1 LCVCVERGLGFYSR
15 NEMVQPIDIII
26 LSNGPGEL
34 TTWVRP
40 VVEALRKQLGNKGE
54 KVRIS
59 LILSPCPH
67 ATGKEVAIASSY
79 PEIDRVQS
87 ADYFWQFL
95 LSGKTAENWDWY
107 PQGVVVFL
115 GGDQFFTVITAKRL
129 GYRSVIY
136 AEWDGRWWRWID
148 SFAAMNAKVIEAIPS
163 QYSAKFRIVGDLMAD
178 VQLRQNQQ
186 LGLDFLS
193 DPNVELIGLLPGSKP
208 AKLAQGVPLTL
219 AIAQYL
225 HNKRP
230 QTCFMIP
237 VAPTLELSTLAQFA
251 DPKFNPIVAQIGD
264 FQAILQDANPPY
276 FQLESGLKI
285 YLYTETPAY
294 GLLSQC
300 RLCLTTIGANTA
312 ELGSLGVPM
321 IVLLPTQQLDAMRA
335 WDGIP
340 GLLANLPLAGSMF
353 AKAINW
359 MVLKQG
365 KQFAWPNI
373 WAKTEIV
380 PELVGKLEAKTVAEL
395 ALDYLQN
402 PEKLQQM
409 RDRLI
414 QVRGE
419 PGAAE
424 KLAKMVLEQVF

>member
-1 LCVCVERGLGFYSR
+1 MGK
-15 NEMVQPIDIII
+15 MVQSIDILI

-40 VVEALRKQLGNKGE
+40 VVEALRKQLGDQTQ

-67 ATGKEVAIASSY
+67 ATGKEVAIAHSY

-87 ADYFWQFL
+87 SDYFWNFL
-95 LSGKTAENWDWY
+95 FSGKTAENWDWSS
-107 PQGVVVFL
+107 QGVVVFL
-115 GGDQFFTVITAKRL
+115 GGDQFFTVIAAKRL

-136 AEWDGRWWRWID
+136 AEWDARWWRWID
-148 SFAAMNAKVIEAIPS
+148 RFGAMNGQVIERIPEK
-163 QYSAKFRIVGDLMAD
+163 YSAKFQRVGDLMAD
-178 VQLRQNQQ
+178 VQLRQNQHPE
-186 LGLDFLS
+186 LAFLR
-193 DPNVELIGLLPGSKP
+193 DKNIELIGLLPGSKP

-219 AIAQYL
+219 AIAHYL
-225 HNKRP
+225 HHQRP
-230 QTCFMIP
+230 QTRFMIP

-251 DPKFNPIVAQIGD
+251 DRQFNPILAQIGD
-264 FQAILQDANPPY
+264 FKATLQDDNPPY

-285 YLYTETPAY
+285 YLCTETPAY

-340 GLLANLPLAGSMF
+340 GLLANLPLAGSLF
-353 AKAINW
+353 AKTINW
-359 MVLKQG
+359 IVLKQG
-365 KQFAWPNI
+365 KRFAWPNI

-380 PELVGKLEAKTVAEL
+380 PELVGKLDAKTVAEFT
-395 ALDYLQN
+395 LDYLQN
-402 PEKLQQM
+402 PEKLQQI

-414 QVRGE
+414 EVRGE

-424 KLAKMVLEQVF
+424 KLAKMVLEEVF

>member
-1 LCVCVERGLGFYSR
+1 
-15 NEMVQPIDIII
+15 MVQCIDILI

-40 VVEALRKQLGNKGE
+40 VVETLRKQLEHQSKQ
-54 KVRIS
+54 VRIS

-67 ATGKEVAIASSY
+67 ATGKEVAIANSY
-79 PEIDRVQS
+79 PEIDRVQG
-87 ADYFWQFL
+87 AEYFWQFL
-95 LSGKTAENWDWY
+95 LSGKTAENWDWF

-136 AEWDGRWWRWID
+136 AEWDARWWRFID
-148 SFAAMNAKVIEAIPS
+148 RFGVMNAKVMKAIPS
-163 QYSAKFRIVGDLMAD
+163 QYSAKFNIVGDLMAD
-178 VQLRQNQQ
+178 VQLKQNQH
-186 LGLDFLS
+186 LKLDFLN
-193 DPNVELIGLLPGSKP
+193 DPKIELIGLLPGSKP

-230 QTCFMIP
+230 QTRFIIP
-237 VAPTLELSTLAQFA
+237 VAPTLDLSTLTQFA
-251 DPKFNPIVAQIGD
+251 NPKPNPILEKIGSPTVI
-264 FQAILQDANPPY
+264 FQAGDPPY
-276 FQLESGLKI
+276 FQLASGLKI
-285 YLYTETPAY
+285 YLYTEKPAY

-300 RLCLTTIGANTA
+300 CCCLTTIGANTA

-321 IVLLPTQQLDAMRA
+321 VVLIPTQQLDAMRA

-340 GLLANLPLAGSMF
+340 GLLANLPLVGSVLAM
-353 AKAINW
+353 AINW
-359 MVLKQG
+359 MVLQQG
-365 KQFAWPNI
+365 RRFAWPNI
-373 WAKTEIV
+373 WAQAEIV
-380 PELVGKLEAKTVAEL
+380 PELVGRLEAETVAEFV
-395 ALDYLQN
+395 LDYLQH

-409 RDRLI
+409 RDRLLE
-414 QVRGE
+414 VRGK

-424 KLAKMVLEQVF
+424 KLAQMVLEEGGLLEGVQTNF

>member
-1 LCVCVERGLGFYSR
+1 
-15 NEMVQPIDIII
+15 MVQPIDILI

-40 VVEALRKQLGNKGE
+40 VVVALRNQLKNQAE
-54 KVRIS
+54 NVRIS

-67 ATGKEVAIASSY
+67 ATGKEVAIANSY

-87 ADYFWQFL
+87 AEYFWQFL
-95 LSGKTAENWDWY
+95 LSGKTADSWDWS
-107 PQGVVVFL
+107 PQGVVLFL
-115 GGDQFFTVITAKRL
+115 GGDQFFTVIIAKRL

-136 AEWDGRWWRWID
+136 AEWDARWWRWID
-148 SFAAMNAKVIEAIPS
+148 VFGVMNHQVIEAVPR
-163 QYSAKFRIVGDLMAD
+163 QYLPKFQVIGDLMAD
-178 VQLRQNQQ
+178 VQLRQNQP
-186 LGLDFLS
+186 LDFNFIKDQNL
-193 DPNVELIGLLPGSKP
+193 ELIGLLPGSKP
-208 AKLAQGVPLTL
+208 AKLAQGVPFTL

-225 HNKRP
+225 HEQRP
-230 QTCFMIP
+230 QTRFVIP
-237 VAPTLELSTLAQFA
+237 VAPTLDLSTLAQFA
-251 DPKFNPIVAQIGD
+251 NPKFNPILTKIGNFNAVLKHD
-264 FQAILQDANPPY
+264 NPPY
-276 FQLESGLKI
+276 FQLASGLKI

-340 GLLANLPLAGSMF
+340 GLLANFPLMGSLF
-353 AKAINW
+353 AKTINGF
-359 MVLKQG
+359 VLQQG
-365 KQFAWPNI
+365 KRFAWPNI

-380 PELVGKLEAKTVAEL
+380 PELVGKLEAKTVAEF
-395 ALDYLQN
+395 ALDYLQH

-409 RDRLI
+409 RDRLV

-424 KLAKMVLEQVF
+424 KLAEIILRFQFEEFLLH